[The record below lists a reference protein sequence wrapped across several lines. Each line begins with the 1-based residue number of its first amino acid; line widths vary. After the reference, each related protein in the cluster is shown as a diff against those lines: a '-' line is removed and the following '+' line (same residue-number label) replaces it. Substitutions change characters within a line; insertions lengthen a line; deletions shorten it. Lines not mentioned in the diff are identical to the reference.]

1 MKSYFE
7 VFVITVKGSIR
18 RPKNLELLN
27 TIADEITLVESL
39 STEFNAEELASLH
52 NGKAVYYLTVGRDL
66 SLAEIGCAYGHFL
79 AYKSLLKTTSE
90 WALILEDDARM
101 DLPVDSLLAEI
112 NKLRGPAVISL
123 IDRRGGIENP
133 FQRQGRDLVKLLL
146 PSQATSAYLI
156 NKQAAKI
163 YLENFNKFGVL
174 SPSDWPFPHPRE
186 VNFYATRKPYFIHDW
201 SDQGSLVALG
211 RSLTIRDG
219 FYNPEILSNFS
230 VRNALMRLYSIRLL
244 GISFRKSWYPE
255 VELKLKCIISL
266 KILALKKRLKKFR

>member
-1 MKSYFE
+1 MRSFFE

-18 RPKNLELLN
+18 RPKNLDLLN
-27 TIADEITLVESL
+27 TVSDEITLVESL
-39 STEFNAEELASLH
+39 STEFNAEQLVSLH

-66 SLAEIGCAYGHFL
+66 SLAEIGCAYGHYL

-90 WALILEDDARM
+90 WALVLEDDANM
-101 DLPVDSLLAEI
+101 DLPVDPLLEEI

-123 IDRRGGIENP
+123 IDRRGGVENP
-133 FQRQGRDLVKLLL
+133 FQRQGGELIKLLL

-163 YLENFNKFGVL
+163 YLENFNEFGVL

-186 VNFYATRKPYFIHDW
+186 ISFYATHKPYFIHNW
-201 SDQGSLVALG
+201 SDQDSLVAIG
-211 RSLTIRDG
+211 RSLTIANG

-230 VRNALMRLYSIRLL
+230 ARNALKRLYSIRLL
-244 GISFRKSWYPE
+244 GISYRKSWYTE

-266 KILALKKRLKKFR
+266 KILALKKRLKKF